1 MTTAFVRLLLQT
13 LRCLRSSAVRLLAAV
28 ATVVALVT
36 AFQAAT
42 DRSAFSQR
50 ASPASMVGNDACR
63 PCHQAIYDS
72 YSRTA
77 MARTSGPAFP
87 PLEGSF
93 KHASS
98 GVSYRIYRDGQTA
111 RLSYERG
118 GTAPLAGSQELKYYV
133 GSNTRGRT
141 FLFDID
147 GFLYQAPINYYA
159 ARNVWDMSPG
169 YATVQAMELNHPVD
183 STCLFCHASR
193 VQPTRKGTLNG
204 FDGVPFLQNGVGC
217 ERCHGAGSNHV
228 KGAGSMINPAK
239 LTGDR
244 RDSICMQC
252 HIEGE
257 ARIARAGR
265 SQEDYRPGDLLSD
278 SLAIFVRADVAEE
291 RRGAVSHVE
300 SIALSVCKR
309 RSGEA
314 LSCITCHD
322 PHVQPDA
329 TEKGSYYRASCI
341 GCHAPEASRHYAD
354 QPNCTTCHMPRM
366 ESADISHTVVT
377 DHRIVREPRPDRP
390 RSRKVDR
397 LVPFGSTDADDR
409 DLGLAYAEVALR
421 GSAFATG
428 EALRL
433 LERARQQ
440 HPDDPDVLTQLG
452 YLHQARGKADVAERY
467 YEQALKRDSD
477 RAVAA
482 SNVGVSYAERGMLQQ
497 ALELWR
503 NAFDKNP
510 QLSAIGVNLGRALC
524 GIGDAD
530 GARAALQRVL
540 RHNPDLAIAREAL
553 ADVMQ
558 RGCTSK

>member
-1 MTTAFVRLLLQT
+1 
-13 LRCLRSSAVRLLAAV
+13 
-28 ATVVALVT
+28 
-36 AFQAAT
+36 
-42 DRSAFSQR
+42 
-50 ASPASMVGNDACR
+50 MVGNDACR

-72 YSRTA
+72 YSQTA

-93 KHASS
+93 RHAPS

-118 GTAPLAGSQELKYYV
+118 GTAPLAGTQELKYYV

-169 YATVQAMELNHPVD
+169 YAALQAMELNHPVD

-217 ERCHGAGSNHV
+217 ERCHGPGSQHV
-228 KGAGSMINPAK
+228 KGAGPIVNPAK
-239 LTGDR
+239 LSGDR

-265 SQEDYRPGDLLSD
+265 SQEDYRPGDVLSD
-278 SLAIFVRADVAEE
+278 TLAVFVRANDAEE

-300 SIALSVCKR
+300 SIAASLCKQS
-309 RSGEA
+309 SGEA

-322 PHVQPDA
+322 PHVQPGDA
-329 TEKGSYYRASCI
+329 EKGAYYRARCI
-341 GCHAPEASRHYAD
+341 GCHAPQAARHYAD

-377 DHRIVREPRPDRP
+377 DHRILRVPRPDRP
-390 RSRKVDR
+390 RSAKVDR
-397 LVPFGSTDADDR
+397 LVPFGSAAASDR

-421 GSAFATG
+421 GSAFAAS

-433 LERARQQ
+433 LERAQQQ
-440 HPDDPDVLTQLG
+440 HPQDPDVLTRLG
-452 YLHQARGKADVAERY
+452 YLQQARGNAEIAKRY
-467 YEQALKRDSD
+467 YERALKLDPD
-477 RAVAA
+477 RAVVAA
-482 SNVGVSYAERGMLQQ
+482 NVGVFAAERGMLQQ
-497 ALELWR
+497 ALDLWR

-524 GIGDAD
+524 GLGDAD
-530 GARAALQRVL
+530 GARSALQRVL
-540 RHNPDLAIAREAL
+540 RHNPDLALAREAL
-553 ADVMQ
+553 GDVVQ
-558 RGCTSK
+558 RGCAPK

>member
-1 MTTAFVRLLLQT
+1 
-13 LRCLRSSAVRLLAAV
+13 
-28 ATVVALVT
+28 
-36 AFQAAT
+36 
-42 DRSAFSQR
+42 
-50 ASPASMVGNDACR
+50 MVGNDACR

-93 KHASS
+93 RHAPS

-111 RLSYERG
+111 RLAYERG
-118 GTAPLAGSQELKYYV
+118 GLAPLGGTQELKYYV

-147 GFLYQAPINYYA
+147 GFLYQIPINYYA

-169 YATVQAMELNHPVD
+169 YATLQAMELNHPVD

-217 ERCHGAGSNHV
+217 ERCHGAGSDHV
-228 KGAGSMINPAK
+228 KGAGSMVNPAK

-244 RDSICMQC
+244 RDSVCMQC

-278 SLAIFVRADVAEE
+278 TLAIFVRENDAQE

-300 SIALSVCKR
+300 SIALSLCKR

-322 PHVQPDA
+322 PHVQPGA
-329 TEKGSYYRASCI
+329 AEKSGYYRARCL
-341 GCHAPEASRHYAD
+341 GCHAPKAD
-354 QPNCTTCHMPRM
+354 GHHPEQRDCTACHMPRM

-377 DHRIVREPRPDRP
+377 DHRIVRVPRPDGP
-390 RSRKVDR
+390 RAAKVDR
-397 LVPFGSTDADDR
+397 LVPFGNRQADAR
-409 DLGLAYAEVALR
+409 DLGLAYAELAPR
-421 GSAFATG
+421 GSAFAAG

-433 LERARQQ
+433 LEAARQQ
-440 HPDDPDVLTQLG
+440 LPDDPDVLTRLG
-452 YLHQARGKADVAERY
+452 YLYQAKGDAETAQQY
-467 YEQALKRDSD
+467 YLRALTRDPD

-482 SNVGVSYAERGMLQQ
+482 ANIGVFYAERGMLRQ
-497 ALELWR
+497 ALDLWR

-524 GIGDAD
+524 GMGDAD
-530 GARAALQRVL
+530 GARAALERVL
-540 RHNPDLAIAREAL
+540 KHNPDLAVARQAL
-553 ADVMQ
+553 TDVAQ
-558 RGCTSK
+558 SGCARK

>member
-1 MTTAFVRLLLQT
+1 MTGATVQRL
-13 LRCLRSSAVRLLAAV
+13 SGV
-28 ATVVALVT
+28 ACVVALVT
-36 AFQAAT
+36 AGVFVTA
-42 DRSAFSQR
+42 RSTSSQR
-50 ASPASMVGNDACR
+50 GAPTMVGNDACR
-63 PCHQAIYDS
+63 PCHEAIYDS

-93 KHASS
+93 RHARS
-98 GVSYRIYRDGQTA
+98 GVSYRIYREGQTA

-118 GTAPLAGSQELKYYV
+118 GGRPLRGTQELRYYV

-169 YATVQAMELNHPVD
+169 YATLESMELNHPVD

-193 VQPTRKGTLNG
+193 VRPTRTGTLNG
-204 FDGVPFLQNGVGC
+204 FDGVPFLQSGVGC
-217 ERCHGAGSNHV
+217 ERCHGPGSDHV
-228 KGAGSMINPAK
+228 NGAGPMVNPAT
-239 LTGDR
+239 LTGGR

-278 SLAIFVRADVAEE
+278 SLAVFVRADVAEE
-291 RRGAVSHVE
+291 QRGAVSHVE
-300 SIALSVCKR
+300 SIALSLCKR

-314 LSCITCHD
+314 FSCITCHD
-322 PHVQPDA
+322 PHVQPA
-329 TEKGSYYRASCI
+329 PAEKAGYYRARCI
-341 GCHAPEASRHYAD
+341 GCHAPQATNHHRD
-354 QPNCTTCHMPRM
+354 QPDCTTCHMPRM

-377 DHRIVREPRPDRP
+377 DHRIVRVPQRDRP
-390 RSRKVDR
+390 RSTKVDR
-397 LVPFGSTDADDR
+397 LVPFVTAKAEER
-409 DLGLAYAEVALR
+409 ELGLAYAEVALR
-421 GSAFATG
+421 GSAFAAG

-440 HPDDPDVLTQLG
+440 HPDDPDVLTRLG
-452 YLHQARGKADVAERY
+452 YLYQARGDRDTAERY
-467 YEQALKRDSD
+467 YQQALKRDPGM
-477 RAVAA
+477 AVAA
-482 SNVGVSYAERGMLQQ
+482 ANVGVFSAERGMLRH
-497 ALELWR
+497 ALDLWR
-503 NAFDKNP
+503 TTFDRNP
-510 QLSAIGVNLGRALC
+510 HLSAIGINLGRALC

-530 GARAALQRVL
+530 GARSALERVL
-540 RHNPDLAIAREAL
+540 RHNPDLPIAREAL
-553 ADVMQ
+553 AEIVQ
-558 RGCTSK
+558 GGCTGKL

>member
-1 MTTAFVRLLLQT
+1 
-13 LRCLRSSAVRLLAAV
+13 
-28 ATVVALVT
+28 
-36 AFQAAT
+36 
-42 DRSAFSQR
+42 
-50 ASPASMVGNDACR
+50 MVGNDACR
-63 PCHQAIYDS
+63 PCHQAIYES

-93 KHASS
+93 RHAAS

-118 GTAPLAGSQELKYYV
+118 GTNPLTGGQELKYYV

-169 YATVQAMELNHPVD
+169 YATLQAMELNHPVD

-193 VQPTRKGTLNG
+193 VQPTRDGTLNG
-204 FDGVPFLQNGVGC
+204 FDGVPFLQHGVGC
-217 ERCHGAGSNHV
+217 ERCHGAGSDHV
-228 KGAGSMINPAK
+228 KGAGPMVNPAT

-244 RDSICMQC
+244 RDSVCMQC

-278 SLAIFVRADVAEE
+278 TLAVFVRADQAQE

-300 SIALSVCKR
+300 SIALSLCKR

-322 PHVQPDA
+322 PHVQPGA
-329 TEKGSYYRASCI
+329 SEKGAYYRARCV
-341 GCHAPEASRHYAD
+341 GCHAPQATRHYAE
-354 QPNCTTCHMPRM
+354 QPHCTTCHMPRM

-377 DHRIVREPRPDRP
+377 DHRIVRAPRPDGP
-390 RSRKVDR
+390 VSAKVDR
-397 LVPFGSTDADDR
+397 LVPFGNFSGTDR

-421 GSAFATG
+421 GSAFAAG

-433 LERARQQ
+433 LERARVQ
-440 HPDDPDVLTQLG
+440 HPDDPDVLTRLG
-452 YLHQARGKADVAERY
+452 YLYQARGNAASAERY
-467 YEQALKRDSD
+467 YRQALAREPD
-477 RAVAA
+477 RAVVAA
-482 SNVGVSYAERGMLQQ
+482 NVGVFMAERGMLRQ
-497 ALELWR
+497 ALDLWR
-503 NAFDKNP
+503 TAFEKNP
-510 QLSAIGVNLGRALC
+510 HLSAIGVNLGRALC
-524 GIGDAD
+524 GIGDPD

-540 RHNPDLAIAREAL
+540 RHNPDMAIAREAL
-553 ADVMQ
+553 AEVVQ
-558 RGCTSK
+558 SGCTRK